1 VSDSRAIEHFPCC
14 WWTPKIHSARSS
26 FTEKPH
32 ELSLDGLRLQE
43 KCSTLTHMHRRAHF
57 EWKLRTR
64 SLALGD
70 ATRVMGILNVT
81 PDSFSD
87 GGLLHSVNEAVDVA
101 LAMFEDGAAI
111 VDVGGESTR
120 PGANLELST
129 QQEIDRVVPV
139 IAAILAAK
147 RDALLSI
154 DTYHAVTARA
164 AVAAG
169 AEIVNDV
176 SGLLWDDA
184 MAATCAELKCG
195 VVLMHA
201 RGRPHEWKSL
211 PRLKPDEVLPLVKR
225 ELAERLAAAL
235 AAGVESARIVLDPG
249 FGFGKVQDANYP
261 LLCGLP
267 ELATLGQP
275 LLAGV
280 SRKSFLGH
288 TLAPLYAATAGGA
301 AGAPV
306 SAREHATLAASTI
319 AILMGASLVRLHQV
333 RAAVEAAL
341 IADATLAAS
350 WR

>member
-1 VSDSRAIEHFPCC
+1 VP
-14 WWTPKIHSARSS
+14 
-26 FTEKPH
+26 
-32 ELSLDGLRLQE
+32 G

-120 PGANLELST
+120 PGASLAAST

-139 IAAILAAK
+139 IAAIRQAK
-147 RDALLSI
+147 PDALLSV

-176 SGLLWDDA
+176 SGLLWDEA

-201 RGRPHEWKSL
+201 RGRPYEWKSL

-235 AAGVESARIVLDPG
+235 AAGIESARIVLDPG

-261 LLCGLP
+261 LLCGMP

-288 TLAPLYAATAGGA
+288 TLAPLYGA

-319 AILMGASLVRLHQV
+319 AILMGASLVRVHQV
-333 RAAVEAAL
+333 RAAAEAAL